1 MDSAEENIPATI
13 DDISKIP
20 KEEWE
25 ERSWDFL
32 TIITER
38 VESFPQEV
46 QKRIVELGKQLALIG
61 ASYNH
66 DSNKPNRPPIS
77 PAKQL
82 AAKQQKSGNAAAT

>member
-1 MDSAEENIPATI
+1 MDSEKVSTPEAI

-32 TIITER
+32 TIITEI
-38 VESFPQEV
+38 VEALPKEIQT
-46 QKRIVELGKQLALIG
+46 RIVELGRQLAQIG

-66 DSNKPNRPPIS
+66 DSSKPHRPPLS

-82 AAKQQKSGNAAAT
+82 AAKEQKSGNAASA

>member
-1 MDSAEENIPATI
+1 MDSAEENTLTTI

-38 VESFPQEV
+38 VESLPQEV
-46 QKRIVELGKQLALIG
+46 QTRIVELGKQLSQTG

-82 AAKQQKSGNAAAT
+82 AAKQQKSGNAAAA